1 MIASDYTTLK
11 TNNKTISWQQQL
23 TNSKIDPKKLLEH
36 LNLDIKLLPEII
48 TASTSFTLRVPL
60 AFISRIKKNDVNDP
74 LLKQVLPTTEELA
87 INEGFS
93 FDPLSEKDYTPTSGL
108 IHKYQGRV
116 LLVTTSACAV
126 NCRYCFR
133 RYFPYSDHRS
143 ANNQRENILDYLRS
157 TSSIK
162 EVILS
167 GGDPLIASD
176 NYLEGLIKDLETI
189 NNITTLRIHTR
200 LPIMIPDRITSK
212 LLAVLTN
219 SRFKIVIVIHCNHAQ
234 EIDVHVQQALSLLKN
249 AGVTL
254 LNQAVLLRGVNNS
267 SEALYKLSEKLFFNG
282 VLPYYL
288 HLLDL
293 VHGTKHFEVKEQ
305 QAISIVKQ
313 LANTAPGYLVPKLVK
328 EVPGEKSK
336 TRVL

>member
-1 MIASDYTTLK
+1 MIASDYTTLI

-23 TNSKIDPKKLLEH
+23 TQSKVDPKKLLKY
-36 LNLDIKLLPEII
+36 LNLDIKLLPQII
-48 TASTSFTLRVPL
+48 TSSKSFALRTPL
-60 AFISRIKKNDVNDP
+60 AFISRIKKGNINDP
-74 LLKQVLPTTEELA
+74 LLKQILPTTEELA

-93 FDPLSEKDYTPTSGL
+93 FDPLAEKDYSPTSGL

-116 LLVTTSACAV
+116 LLITTSACAV

-133 RYFPYSDHRS
+133 RYFPYSDHRT
-143 ANNQRENILDYLRS
+143 AKNQREQILTYLRS
-157 TSSIK
+157 HSSIK

-176 NYLEGLIKDLETI
+176 NYLEDLIKDLETI
-189 NNITTLRIHTR
+189 NNISTLRIHTR

-212 LLAVLTN
+212 LLSIITN
-219 SRFKIVIVIHCNHAQ
+219 SRFKVVIVIHCNHAQ
-234 EIDVHVQQALSLLKN
+234 EIDENVQQALLLLKN

-254 LNQAVLLRGVNNS
+254 LNQAVLLRGVNDS
-267 SEALYKLSEKLFFNG
+267 SEDLYDLSEKLFVNA

-313 LANTAPGYLVPKLVK
+313 LANIAPGYLVPKLVK
-328 EVPGEKSK
+328 EIPGEKCK
-336 TRVL
+336 TKVF